1 MRVVVRY
8 PTDVTVSP
16 DSKYSV
22 VSLNLPQGAS
32 ACSLRTT
39 SLVLF
44 LYSVLVIWSHNQLF
58 DVNKI
63 EPIIRSAQGLHQ
75 SGVFRGLFL
84 RVYFLTVLLL
94 PRVQSGRLAGGNIM
108 VWHCSSELP
117 VKGVCLLSSLLSLL
131 SSLGKVWCPD

>member
-1 MRVVVRY
+1 MRVVVWY

-39 SLVLF
+39 SLVHF
-44 LYSVLVIWSHNQLF
+44 LYSVLVIWSHNQF

-63 EPIIRSAQGLHQ
+63 EPIIRSVQGLHQ

-84 RVYFLTVLLL
+84 RVYSLTVLLL
-94 PRVQSGRLAGGNIM
+94 PRVQSGRLAGI
-108 VWHCSSELP
+108 
-117 VKGVCLLSSLLSLL
+117 
-131 SSLGKVWCPD
+131 